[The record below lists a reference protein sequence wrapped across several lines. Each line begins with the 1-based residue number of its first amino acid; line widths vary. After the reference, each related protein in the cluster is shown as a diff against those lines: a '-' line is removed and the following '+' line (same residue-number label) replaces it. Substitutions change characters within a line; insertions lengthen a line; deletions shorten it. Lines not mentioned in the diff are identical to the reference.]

1 MKLDNLKLPLKL
13 KETFSEIRSLTYF
26 SEISNRQSTTPPC
39 SSSSPS
45 DSSDGSKGV
54 HFPFSPNSFNQHQQQ
69 HQQQQHQQQQQQQ
82 QHQNMMISSLP
93 FGAGHPGPSG
103 SMQPPPHLLQS
114 LEALHQHHLKLVSAD
129 QVSFWVADKNHF
141 KFIGSILLDEMDVRF
156 IRSSSRF
163 YIKKEF
169 F

>member
-1 MKLDNLKLPLKL
+1 LKLDHLSLPLNL
-13 KETFSEIRSLTYF
+13 KETFTEIRSLIYF

-54 HFPFSPNSFNQHQQQ
+54 HFPFSPNSFSQHHQQQQQQQHQQQ
-69 HQQQQHQQQQQQQ
+69 HQQHQQQQQQQQ

-129 QVSFWVADKNHF
+129 QVSC
-141 KFIGSILLDEMDVRF
+141 
-156 IRSSSRF
+156 
-163 YIKKEF
+163 
-169 F
+169 